1 MKEEIA
7 YTKSIN
13 NALRRTRWMKLKYLF
28 VCFFKL
34 SGKNDRN
41 AWLRKNKIFGL
52 FGEDS
57 NYQPHTLPNN
67 PRLVKIHNNVRV
79 AEGVTFYE
87 HDGINN
93 VFARMN
99 GTVDTNGVCIK
110 VVLKFLI
117 TALLVDILSSLAI

>member
-1 MKEEIA
+1 MKKELTS
-7 YTKSIN
+7 TKKSQQKIKK
-13 NALRRTRWMKLKYLF
+13 TRWIKFKYLL

-41 AWLRKNKIFGL
+41 AWLRKNNIFGL
-52 FGEDS
+52 FGEGS

-67 PRLVKIHNNVRV
+67 PKLIKIHNNVRI

-93 VFARMN
+93 VFERMN

-110 VVLKFLI
+110 VV
-117 TALLVDILSSLAI
+117 